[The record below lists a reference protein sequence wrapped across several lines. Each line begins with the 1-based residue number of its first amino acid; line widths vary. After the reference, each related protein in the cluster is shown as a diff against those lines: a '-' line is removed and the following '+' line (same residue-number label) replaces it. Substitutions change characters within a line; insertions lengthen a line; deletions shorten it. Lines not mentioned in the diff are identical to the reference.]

1 MVSGHQ
7 RFRSSI
13 AAAALPLAVLTGCA
27 GDFERS
33 YDRWRGHSDFGGP
46 FARWAGCIESRSG
59 HYLDR
64 ENAPR
69 HSDFAG
75 ENESQLFARVLGD
88 CREHMSG
95 PAWQRLSDRE
105 ARRLVSDA
113 HRAFGRVR
121 AQIRDRDF
129 QAIIDTGN

>member
-1 MVSGHQ
+1 MARCQQ
-7 RFRSSI
+7 RIRCSV
-13 AAAALPLAVLTGCA
+13 AAAALPLAVLAGCV

-33 YDRWRGHSDFGGP
+33 YERWRGHSDSGGP
-46 FARWAGCIESRSG
+46 FSRWTGCIETRSG
-59 HYLDR
+59 HYLDQ

-75 ENESQLFARVLGD
+75 DNESQLFARVLDD

-95 PAWQRLSDRE
+95 PAWQRLSNRE